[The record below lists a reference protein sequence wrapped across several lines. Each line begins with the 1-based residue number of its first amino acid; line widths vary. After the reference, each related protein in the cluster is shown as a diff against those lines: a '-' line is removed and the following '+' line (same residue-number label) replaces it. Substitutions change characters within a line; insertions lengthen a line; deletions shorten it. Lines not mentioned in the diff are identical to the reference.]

1 MIVIPQIW
9 VKQLTAS
16 LEEYLGKIKI
26 RDLALYLYC
35 SLSLRTIHLLP
46 RFQTISHLQRYFNP
60 NTAALQLFIH
70 INPDIRR
77 TTLRN
82 PSASRAASL
91 KTMHYKKLFIQ
102 VVYALVFGDN
112 LWQDFHHWPR
122 GDTGYVYQLCVHCEL
137 CSQNLRQRPDKVWI
151 SPLCGAGKARFD
163 MQGTNY
169 PPGVTECQSLARN
182 LLQVATP
189 NDNSSS
195 NMFKENTVAWY

>member
-1 MIVIPQIW
+1 MVSVIQASGVKVSSCWDICGMIVIPQIW

-26 RDLALYLYC
+26 RDLALYFYC

-82 PSASRAASL
+82 PSASSL
-91 KTMHYKKLFIQ
+91 KTMHYKKTLHSSSSCLGVWRQPLTRFPSLATWRHWICLS
-102 VVYALVFGDN
+102 ALCPLWTVFSKLKAETGQSVN
-112 LWQDFHHWPR
+112 LTTMWGGTR
-122 GDTGYVYQLCVHCEL
+122 
-137 CSQNLRQRPDKVWI
+137 KVWH
-151 SPLCGAGKARFD
+151 PRH
-163 MQGTNY
+163 
-169 PPGVTECQSLARN
+169 
-182 LLQVATP
+182 
-189 NDNSSS
+189 
-195 NMFKENTVAWY
+195 